1 MKNKKVGI
9 VTFHTALNY
18 GAILQTYALQKF
30 LKNNGIENVVINYDC
45 PFIKKCYSPF
55 FISNKKIINSLVRG
69 FLFKNKITKK
79 RKNFNYFLKKYI
91 NLSCRYGS
99 VNEMVKDINNYKYF
113 IAGSD
118 QVWSPISANF
128 DDFYFLPFAN
138 DYQKFSYA
146 ASLGTSILT
155 ENEKTELKQRLKGF
169 TSISVREESAK
180 KILKDITGND
190 NIEVHVDPTLL
201 LSKND
206 WKELTNDNVSNDKYL
221 LIFNVEKQINDIE
234 FAKELAKQKN
244 LKLKYINDRTLIKDK
259 NIEYIEAPTP
269 SDFINLFANAEIVVT
284 NSFHGTVFSIIF
296 EKEFYVELNNKKARN
311 IRSEALLEKLNIRN
325 REISSTDIFNASK
338 INWQN
343 VEKILDIERNKSKEY
358 IIKINESS
366 DKCGKN

>member
-1 MKNKKVGI
+1 M
-9 VTFHTALNY
+9 
-18 GAILQTYALQKF
+18 
-30 LKNNGIENVVINYDC
+30 
-45 PFIKKCYSPF
+45 
-55 FISNKKIINSLVRG
+55 
-69 FLFKNKITKK
+69 
-79 RKNFNYFLKKYI
+79 
-91 NLSCRYGS
+91 
-99 VNEMVKDINNYKYF
+99 
-113 IAGSD
+113 
-118 QVWSPISANF
+118 
-128 DDFYFLPFAN
+128 
-138 DYQKFSYA
+138 
-146 ASLGTSILT
+146 
-155 ENEKTELKQRLKGF
+155 
-169 TSISVREESAK
+169 
-180 KILKDITGND
+180 
-190 NIEVHVDPTLL
+190 L

-269 SDFINLFANAEIVVT
+269 SNFINLFANAEIVVT

-338 INWQN
+338 INWKN